1 MAITKIDFA
10 VSSSLLSALPPIIR
24 AIRAALR
31 DFENGSLTV
40 SQFRVLGF
48 VSLRPCTSKQL
59 AEWQG
64 VSLPAMSRMVSY
76 LVQRRLLVRTLD
88 TLDRRQVQLRLS
100 TQGDN
105 KFRRLRAAIELDL
118 AARIA
123 TLGKP
128 EKHALDAGLI
138 ALEKLFHEI
147 E

>member
-1 MAITKIDFA
+1 MAITKIDLA

-24 AIRAALR
+24 AIRATLR
-31 DFENGSLTV
+31 DFEDGSLTAP
-40 SQFRVLGF
+40 QFRVLGF

-64 VSLPAMSRMVSY
+64 VSLPAMSRMVSC
-76 LVQRRLLVRTLD
+76 LVQRRLLVRTPD

-105 KFRRLRAAIELDL
+105 KFKRLRTAIELDL

-128 EKHALDAGLI
+128 EKHALDAGLT
-138 ALEKLFHEI
+138 ALEELFREI